1 MRSYDAATLAALQNR
16 DAIVARILIWAV
28 ARNRITGL
36 PEALGL
42 WTGADDRSFTIAAS
56 PRTYVGA
63 GSVMGVPPMS
73 AQSGVT
79 VRMSRLTLS
88 PINEAVAALIR
99 TYDCRFAPLQIHRA
113 LFDPVTTLL
122 IAEPHRVFEGFID
135 EVELPIDPDNGET
148 RCEVT
153 IATSARLL
161 TRTLPLKRSDETQRR
176 RMDDRFL
183 RYADVSGEVDVYW
196 GERRAAGGSVGTQ
209 SASGGGYG

>member
-1 MRSYDAATLAALQNR
+1 MRSYDAAALAALQNR
-16 DAIVARILIWAV
+16 QAILARVLIWTT
-28 ARNRITGL
+28 ARNRTTGL

-42 WTGADDRSFTIAAS
+42 WTGADDRSFTIAGS

-63 GSVMGVPPMS
+63 GSIMGVPPMT
-73 AQSGVT
+73 AQTGVT

-88 PINEAVAALIR
+88 PLNDAVAALIR
-99 TYDCRFAPLQIHRA
+99 TYDARFAPVEIHRA

-122 IAEPHRVFEGFID
+122 IAEPHRVFKGFID
-135 EVELPIDPDNGET
+135 EVELPIDPESGET

-153 IATSARLL
+153 LASSARLL

-196 GERRAAGGSVGTQ
+196 GERRPPGGRVGTQ
-209 SASGGGYG
+209 TSSGGGS